1 MTLNFAPTIFLKLNT
16 AGSAAMA
23 AVTGPR
29 VVLIAAQVAKP
40 TRQVVRLIAA
50 KAAQA
55 AVTPPPVRIVLL
67 ACGLVIDQ
75 ILENKG
81 LPSIRGSLGNALQ
94 QHKQLGASRAQRFA
108 FDRAAIAQQEF
119 EREQTF
125 IAILVLLASIA
136 FVWAAVLK
144 RYNEHCEAADAE
156 AAKTSTPADEEATAS
171 PSSTVTSTGEVP
183 SEMALGTAYT
193 LSTTGG
199 THPVATAKKDGKK
212 LERIKPPKDYEFFEL
227 TPDMPRFDPSYA
239 TGKLERAREWRRSR
253 DASRDASRDHSPVA
267 ARKDLS
273 DAFDRNATPDPDKE
287 HLRHTSN
294 AKSIAASWLNRLE
307 MDDEGSPKNDA
318 ENRFVSPPN
327 TPQPPP
333 ASPLPER
340 GPFTRAPSYDEVFKT
355 YLRAPATPT
364 RRKRRPTDEEMSRD
378 VSV

>member
-55 AVTPPPVRIVLL
+55 AVTPPPARIVLL

-125 IAILVLLASIA
+125 IAILVLLCGVVSRLMKIQM
-136 FVWAAVLK
+136 L
-144 RYNEHCEAADAE
+144 R
-156 AAKTSTPADEEATAS
+156 S
-171 PSSTVTSTGEVP
+171 PSP
-183 SEMALGTAYT
+183 
-193 LSTTGG
+193 TT
-199 THPVATAKKDGKK
+199 
-212 LERIKPPKDYEFFEL
+212 
-227 TPDMPRFDPSYA
+227 M
-239 TGKLERAREWRRSR
+239 
-253 DASRDASRDHSPVA
+253 
-267 ARKDLS
+267 
-273 DAFDRNATPDPDKE
+273 
-287 HLRHTSN
+287 
-294 AKSIAASWLNRLE
+294 
-307 MDDEGSPKNDA
+307 
-318 ENRFVSPPN
+318 
-327 TPQPPP
+327 
-333 ASPLPER
+333 
-340 GPFTRAPSYDEVFKT
+340 
-355 YLRAPATPT
+355 
-364 RRKRRPTDEEMSRD
+364 
-378 VSV
+378 